1 MREHSKLGC
10 SFQIFYALQPFSM
23 KLFSMRAYCLS
34 FLLRSS
40 ELGNC
45 ETSEWRPVTSNDFDL
60 HCNSFLH
67 CQDLFTRQR
76 RKKTKWSREVLSA
89 GTKLFHNFILRQFL
103 RAFYFTWQ
111 IQISIKTDRVV
122 ISFRYVANMFLSD
135 GFLCRENIF
144 QIAWRNV
151 NLYRFKI
158 M

>member
-1 MREHSKLGC
+1 MREHSKLGR
-10 SFQIFYALQPFSM
+10 SFQILYVLQPFSM
-23 KLFSMRAYCLS
+23 RLFSMRAYCLS
-34 FLLRSS
+34 VLLRSS

-45 ETSEWRPVTSNDFDL
+45 ETSERRPVTSTDFDFY
-60 HCNSFLH
+60 CNSFLH
-67 CQDLFTRQR
+67 CQDFFTRQR
-76 RKKTKWSREVLSA
+76 GKKTNWSREVLSA
-89 GTKLFHNFILRQFL
+89 ETKLFHFLLRQFL